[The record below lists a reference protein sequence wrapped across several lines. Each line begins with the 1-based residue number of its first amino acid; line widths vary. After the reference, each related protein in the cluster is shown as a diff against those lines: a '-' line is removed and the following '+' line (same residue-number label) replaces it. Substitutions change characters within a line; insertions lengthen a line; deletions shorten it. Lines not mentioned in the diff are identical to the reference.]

1 MRLQGQGQTT
11 DAFLSVVPALSDHAT
26 TESRASGYRLLRYAM
41 VHPHGPEKFMEQ
53 DLDWYLV
60 RSLSRDNKHLAE
72 KEQAFLL
79 VRAFTDVGSERR
91 PPNVPAGCATV
102 PLREPVVR
110 AVVAIAE
117 HEEDPFRSM
126 ALELLTEI
134 RECPLY
140 YF

>member
-1 MRLQGQGQTT
+1 VKLQGRTT

-26 TESRASGYRLLRYAM
+26 TESRAAGYRLLRYAM
-41 VHPHGPEKFMEQ
+41 AHPNGPEKFMEQ

-79 VRAFTDVGSERR
+79 IRAFTDVGLERR

-102 PLREPVVR
+102 PLREPVIR
-110 AVVAIAE
+110 AVVAVAE

-134 RECPLY
+134 RE
-140 YF
+140 